1 YIKHQREEDK
11 MGGAVSI
18 PYPGSPF
25 TGRK

>member
-1 YIKHQREEDK
+1 QEEDK
-11 MGGAVSI
+11 MGEQLSI

>member
-1 YIKHQREEDK
+1 NHQLEEDK
-11 MGGAVSI
+11 MGEQLSI